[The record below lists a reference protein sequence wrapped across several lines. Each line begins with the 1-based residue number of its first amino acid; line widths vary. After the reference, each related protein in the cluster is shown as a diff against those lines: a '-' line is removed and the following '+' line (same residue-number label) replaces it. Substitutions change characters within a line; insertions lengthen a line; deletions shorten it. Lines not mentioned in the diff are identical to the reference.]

1 MDDQEFRREVIAH
14 ISAIE
19 AVISVLAKD
28 QAQPEFRQAVMR
40 ALTGVTADL
49 DTPTHMYAETIS
61 RKIMG
66 VSE

>member
-19 AVISVLAKD
+19 AVVSVLAKD
-28 QAQPEFRQAVMR
+28 QPQPEFRQAVMR
-40 ALTGVTADL
+40 ALNGVTADL
-49 DTPTHMYAETIS
+49 DMPTHMHAETIT